1 MALPFSPSVH
11 SRTPAQPTGVL
22 LRLELA
28 KSSRRMAPAGR
39 QGCRLPPRP
48 RGAGCE
54 ALVRLPGLFYCRC
67 LGAGRKSALMTD
79 RLLPW
84 FACMLLVFAA
94 ASDTATAQGSAAPST
109 IFAKPAS
116 QVVMV
121 TGRPGTRNYEPDDVG
136 AATLAKHDASSSAE
150 TPEAWQQRLE
160 ECMASWD
167 NKTHITKDDWRKIC
181 IRELDDE

>member
-1 MALPFSPSVH
+1 
-11 SRTPAQPTGVL
+11 
-22 LRLELA
+22 
-28 KSSRRMAPAGR
+28 
-39 QGCRLPPRP
+39 
-48 RGAGCE
+48 
-54 ALVRLPGLFYCRC
+54 
-67 LGAGRKSALMTD
+67 MTD

-181 IRELDDE
+181 VRELSDEWTRPAEIQPHSIRFARSLTKPPGLIARLERIAPNVLAEAEGRSRKRVRDVLPRRITEMHKSGVKLIKRAKGLR